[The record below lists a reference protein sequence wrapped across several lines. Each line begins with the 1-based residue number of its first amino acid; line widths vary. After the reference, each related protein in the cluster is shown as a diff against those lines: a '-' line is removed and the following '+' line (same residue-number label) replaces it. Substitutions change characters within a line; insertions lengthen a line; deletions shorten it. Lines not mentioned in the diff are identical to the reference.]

1 MRDDVVLGATLS
13 TAAID
18 NCAFIP
24 NATGG
29 LQLHGGEV
37 TNSAFVKN
45 GFGGM
50 PLNPQDGK
58 VTVLDGGII
67 APGDVWTATA
77 SCEGVIVVVAED
89 VGGCFLSHS
98 VACGADA
105 TWTITGTTPRDCGR

>member
-1 MRDDVVLGATLS
+1 VRDDIVLGATLS

-29 LQLHGGEV
+29 LQLHGGKV

-45 GFGGM
+45 GVFGGM
-50 PLNPQDGK
+50 YLNPQDGK
-58 VTVLDGGII
+58 VTVL

-77 SCEGVIVVVAED
+77 SCQGVIVVVAED
-89 VGGCFLSHS
+89 VGGCFLSQS

-105 TWTITGTTPRDCGR
+105 TWTITASTPRNCGR